1 MRERP
6 CRRLTQNFA
15 TGGIVGHTHV
25 EDDDDDDGGVDD
37 DVKILTL
44 IKAENSILYLFH
56 QMVVT

>member
-1 MRERP
+1 MLERP

-25 EDDDDDDGGVDD
+25 EDDDDVDSGVDG
-37 DVKILTL
+37 DVMILNL
-44 IKAENSILYLFH
+44 VKAENSILYLFD

>member
-25 EDDDDDDGGVDD
+25 EDDDDDDGGVD
-37 DVKILTL
+37 VKILTL
-44 IKAENSILYLFH
+44 IKAENYILYLFH

>member
-25 EDDDDDDGGVDD
+25 EDDDDVDSGVDD

-44 IKAENSILYLFH
+44 IKAENYILYLFH